1 MRMFLILQ
9 PSSWLGYDRI
19 SKLLAFVDAAAPAA
33 APAEVAV
40 DIVVVDVSNNQCI
53 DALAA

>member
-33 APAEVAV
+33 DVAV